1 MKILKVN
8 PENLRES
15 EKALLEAAKVIYQGG
30 SVVIP
35 TDTVYVLAMDATRDI
50 TVDRLFKLKKRPKEK
65 AVSVIV
71 CDLEMAKK
79 IAIIN
84 QRLEQAADL
93 LWPGPLTVVLKSKFR
108 LPSNLAD
115 GRSTIGVRIP
125 DYKLTRY
132 LVELL
137 GRPIT
142 ATSANITGLQPAR
155 KTKEVIEQFE
165 NEYLKPDL
173 VLDAGELK
181 CTQPSTVLDL
191 TGLEPKIVRIGPVSK
206 QKLMEILSI

>member
-1 MKILKVN
+1 MKILKIN
-8 PENLRES
+8 PENLRDS
-15 EKALLEAAKVIYQGG
+15 ETALLEAAKTIYQGG

-35 TDTVYVLAMDATRDI
+35 TDTVYSLAVDATRDI

-65 AVSVIV
+65 AISVIV
-71 CDLEMAKK
+71 RDLEMAKK
-79 IAIIN
+79 IAMIDR
-84 QRLEQAADL
+84 RLERAAGL
-93 LWPGPLTVVLKSKFR
+93 LWPGPLTVILKSRFR
-108 LPSNLAD
+108 LPPNLTD
-115 GRSTIGVRIP
+115 GRQTIGVRIP
-125 DYKLTRY
+125 DYKLNQY

-155 KTKEVIEQFE
+155 KIEEVIGQFE

-173 VLDAGELK
+173 ILDAGELK

-191 TGLEPKIVRIGPVSK
+191 TGQEPKIVRIGPVNK
-206 QKLMEILSI
+206 KKLMEILNI